1 MKFGRDRQ
9 TTGSHRGKIPVSRVI
24 AVQRIRCPT
33 EFLAVQVDSA
43 DLFSGGKSRFPLGQ
57 VSLAGRYVERLNE
70 VRRPRAV
77 SSNERRQ
84 PGGAKSGKV
93 DHSAIN
99 KVCVKA
105 HSASTQCRRGR
116 NPLRRPICFNS
127 SGLYLWELSVQM
139 VSPSIKGTLQ

>member
-33 EFLAVQVDSA
+33 EFLAVQSNPA
-43 DLFSGGKSRFPLGQ
+43 DLFFGGRSRFPLGQ

-70 VRRPRAV
+70 VRRPHAV

-84 PGGAKSGKV
+84 PGGTKSRKV
-93 DHSAIN
+93 GHSAIN
-99 KVCVKA
+99 KVCAKG
-105 HSASTQCRRGR
+105 HSASTHCRRGR